1 MHRLATLIALALSAL
16 LLAIACGG
24 DGSTPTPSPTP
35 SPSVGQLSPTSEPTP
50 TPEPAVETL
59 AFIRDGDVWLIN
71 ADGSDERRLNLSDVQ
86 SLSWVSSDEL
96 AVVTG
101 AEPPDHLLVDLEGN
115 VRELPFSA
123 GGSWSPNGN
132 RYLVPVDQQ
141 TILFNRDGT
150 EVFRLQVGTSSSSG
164 PVALSTV
171 LGVPHG
177 AIWSPDGGKIAYR
190 DASDGSLVIFD
201 LSTGMPANTFPK
213 LRLLDWLSDESIVV
227 ASNYTPRNFDALYE
241 ARLLDLVS
249 GQSVRVPVLD
259 NSAVF
264 WLSPNREKAVFTA
277 GRAGRPEFGHA
288 ISILDFAT
296 GEVTPIEGAAI
307 SGGTHRIPSSFLAFS
322 PNGTRIYFAD
332 DIRNQVTVYSA
343 GIEGQDL
350 VSLGMFPTNSVRF
363 SPDVQHVAYPSPLI
377 RDGIAEDGTLALWVA
392 DVDGSGVRE
401 LADWSSSGSNFAWQP
416 LP

>member
-1 MHRLATLIALALSAL
+1 MAPKGLLLIALALLAL
-16 LLAIACGG
+16 ACGG
-24 DGSTPTPSPTP
+24 DGLPPASSPTP
-35 SPSVGQLSPTSEPTP
+35 SPAVAQPSPSPEATRTP
-50 TPEPAVETL
+50 TLEPLVEAL

-123 GGSWSPNGN
+123 GGSWSPDGN

-150 EVFRLQVGTSSSSG
+150 EVVRLQVGPSSSSG

-171 LGVPHG
+171 LGVPPG
-177 AIWSPDGGKIAYR
+177 AVWSPDGDRIAYR

-201 LSTGMPANTFPK
+201 LSTGMSENKFHEV
-213 LRLLDWLSDESIVV
+213 RLLDWLPDGSILV

-241 ARLLDLVS
+241 ARVLDLVS
-249 GQSVRVPVLD
+249 GQSVRVPALD

-264 WLSPNREKAVFTA
+264 WLSPDRRKAAFTA
-277 GRAGRPEFGHA
+277 GPAERPESGHA

-307 SGGTHRIPSSFLAFS
+307 SGGTHRIPDSFLAFS
-322 PNGTRIYFAD
+322 PNGTHIYFAD
-332 DIRNQVTVYSA
+332 EIRNQVTVYSA
-343 GIEGQDL
+343 RIDGQEIA
-350 VSLGMFPTNSVRF
+350 SLGMFPTVVVSF
-363 SPDVQHVAYPSPLI
+363 SPDVQHVAYQGRRALSV
-377 RDGIAEDGTLALWVA
+377 AE
-392 DVDGSGVRE
+392 VDGSGVRE
-401 LADWSSSGSNFAWQP
+401 LAEWSSSGSNFAWQP
-416 LP
+416 QP